1 VRDSFHS
8 FSGFLYGGAPA
19 GGGTSLRRSASRRVR
34 RWHPDFDGENSGSG
48 VISSG
53 NYARPQFPANADAAV
68 DFVDMSAVVDRIHA
82 AFFYNGR

>member
-1 VRDSFHS
+1 MRDSLHS

-19 GGGTSLRRSASRRVR
+19 GGGASLKRSASRRVR
-34 RWHPDFDGENSGSG
+34 RWHPDFDGGSAPDQALSPVNG
-48 VISSG
+48 
-53 NYARPQFPANADAAV
+53 DAAV